1 MFTIGNSNK
10 RFHLLILLALVGLL
24 LSLAACGGQATE
36 EPAAPADTADEGAE
50 AEGSGEAETTD
61 TEPQAAE
68 EQADAGLESDAA
80 EVKAEFFSEEQY
92 QRSLDQLE
100 MQAAGEFDNT
110 IGSDPWVQILGDQE
124 MVDTSEYAKE
134 PPYTFC
140 FSNAGVNNP
149 WRVVGWT
156 TMQAEVDLH
165 PEIEEFIHVD
175 AEGSDEK
182 QISDIADLV
191 AGGECDF
198 LIVSPNTTAALTPA
212 VEQACEELPV
222 VVFDR
227 GVFTDCPVSFVQPIG
242 GYAFGHQGAEFI
254 VDNCEEDCNVLA
266 LRILPGVD
274 VLEERWAAA
283 KRVFEDA
290 EKINVVG
297 VEFGDGDNAKV
308 KSIVNDY
315 LDRFDEIDAIWMDA
329 GATAVAA
336 LEAFEDRGL
345 DYPIIVGED
354 QQDFLVKWQQQD
366 LTGIAPTFPTFQW
379 RTPVIAGMRILSGEP
394 VPAIWRL
401 PQPAVTQENLDQF
414 VQPNMPPLHYA
425 MCGCE
430 EMPDFPERW
439 GGEPE

>member
-1 MFTIGNSNK
+1 MFTRNLSK
-10 RFHLLILLALVGLL
+10 MRFLLMALILALVM
-24 LSLAACGGQATE
+24 SLAACGG
-36 EPAAPADTADEGAE
+36 AADDG
-50 AEGSGEAETTD
+50 D
-61 TEPQAAE
+61 TEPDE
-68 EQADAGLESDAA
+68 PEVSEPVTVDEPEQAPEETADDALESEAA
-80 EVKAEFFSEEQY
+80 VVAEEFFSEEQY
-92 QRSLDQLE
+92 QRSLEQIQ
-100 MQAAGEFDNT
+100 MQAAGEVDNT
-110 IGSDPWVQILGDQE
+110 IGSDPWTQVLDPE
-124 MVDTSEYAKE
+124 WVDTSDYAKE
-134 PPYTFC
+134 GPYTFC

-182 QISDIADLV
+182 QIADIADLV
-191 AGGECDF
+191 ASGNCDV

-242 GYAFGHQGAEFI
+242 GYAFGHEGAEFV
-254 VDNCEEDCNVLA
+254 VDNCEGDCNVLA

-290 EKINVVG
+290 GNINVVG

-315 LDRFDEIDAIWMDA
+315 LDRFGQIDAVWMDA
-329 GATAVAA
+329 GATTVAA
-336 LEAFEDRGL
+336 LEAFEDAGQP
-345 DYPIIVGED
+345 YPIIVGED
-354 QQDFLVKWQQQD
+354 QQDFLVKWQSEG

-379 RTPVIAGMRILSGEP
+379 RTPVIAAMRIMEGEQ
-394 VPAIWRL
+394 VPAVWRL
-401 PQPAVTQENLDQF
+401 PQPTITGENLDQY
-414 VQPNMPPLHYA
+414 VQPDMPPLHYA

-430 EMPDFPERW
+430 GMPDFPGRW
-439 GGEPE
+439 GGQ

>member
-1 MFTIGNSNK
+1 MSKNQSK
-10 RFHLLILLALVGLL
+10 RMPIILLL
-24 LSLAACGGQATE
+24 LAALFLTLVACTSTTADTPDEPAVDAPEEPVAEEPVQEE
-36 EPAAPADTADEGAE
+36 EPAAE
-50 AEGSGEAETTD
+50 
-61 TEPQAAE
+61 EPSSE
-68 EQADAGLESDAA
+68 GLESEAA
-80 EVKAEFFSEEQY
+80 AVESEFFSEEQY
-92 QRSLDQLE
+92 QRSLEQLQ
-100 MQAAGEFDNT
+100 MQAAGEIDNT

-124 MVDTSEYAKE
+124 MVDTSEFAQE

-165 PEIEEFIHVD
+165 PEIEELIHVD

-191 AGGECDF
+191 ASGNCDV

-242 GYAFGHQGAEFI
+242 GYAFGHEGAEFI
-254 VDNCEEDCNVLA
+254 VDNCEAGCNVLA

-283 KRVFEDA
+283 KLVFEEADV
-290 EKINVVG
+290 NVIG
-297 VEFGDGDNAKV
+297 VEFGDGDNARV
-308 KSIVNDY
+308 NSIVNDY
-315 LDRFDEIDAIWMDA
+315 LDRFGEIDAIWMDA
-329 GATAVAA
+329 GATSVAA
-336 LEAFEDRGL
+336 LEVFEDRGL

-354 QQDFLVKWQQQD
+354 QQDFLVKWQQED
-366 LTGIAPTFPTFQW
+366 LTAIAPTFPTYQW
-379 RTPVIAGMRILSGEP
+379 RTPIIAGMRIMQGEE
-394 VPAIWRL
+394 VPATWRL
-401 PQPAVTQENLDQF
+401 PQPAVTQETLDQF

-430 EMPDFPERW
+430 DMPDFPERW
-439 GGEPE
+439 GGN